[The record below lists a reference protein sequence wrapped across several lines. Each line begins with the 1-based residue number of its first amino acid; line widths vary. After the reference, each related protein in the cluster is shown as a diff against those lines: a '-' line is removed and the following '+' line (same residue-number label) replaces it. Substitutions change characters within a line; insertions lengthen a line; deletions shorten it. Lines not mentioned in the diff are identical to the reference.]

1 VAYLKLENT
10 LIDGRYEVRQWLAK
24 GSYAEIFVAH
34 DRHDGQQVIIKAL
47 NLRLSSEMDAELER
61 TLIDNFQEEARILD
75 VVRHPC
81 VVRRLGHG
89 EAVDL
94 AGVTFPYLVMEF
106 LGGGNLAAFCK
117 RNGPLDLE
125 RTLFYFQQ
133 VVEGLAHAHA
143 KSVVHRDLKPA
154 NLLLSETFQTIK
166 IGDFG
171 VATVGDGQTRVGTDV
186 YAPPEH
192 HPDFGA
198 EVTGRQRLT
207 RAADVYALAKTIYA
221 VMTGQTPKE
230 FSGAPISALPPALAA
245 TSYGNQLLRVLNKAT
260 ATLVEHR
267 YPTVEEFWEDF
278 SRLAAWQDVDEA
290 TRVRVRPANSAPV
303 AEPDSAPSAPK
314 FHPPHAFEPNPL
326 TPGTKVFGT
335 EMPAAAPDR
344 VVIPVQPLAAPVTP
358 PAQATVPN
366 ITPSAP
372 MRSVVTVPDIPPR
385 INLEPPPAGPVIQ
398 SPPPAATPPV
408 VPVQSPVQ
416 PSASAPAPPS
426 PLVTKLIGAA
436 VFLFIVVGFVGS
448 MVFLYRTVRN
458 QARQGGVVRPAP
470 TTPADQLVPPFQAI
484 VKSGVN
490 VRSAPSS
497 RDDGN
502 KIGTLDSGVEVEVLE
517 VQNGYYR
524 IRPSKWQ
531 TRKSPDIT
539 EGWAYG
545 TFFEVAGR

>member
-1 VAYLKLENT
+1 MAYLKLENT

-61 TLIDNFQEEARILD
+61 TLVDNFQEEARILD

-89 EAVDL
+89 EALDL

-117 RNGPLDLE
+117 RNGPLPLE
-125 RTLFYFQQ
+125 QTLFYFQQ

-154 NLLLSETFQTIK
+154 NLLLSDTFQTIK

-198 EVTGRQRLT
+198 EITGRQRLT

-221 VMTGQTPKE
+221 VMTGQPPKE
-230 FSGAPISALPPALAA
+230 FSGAPISALPSPLIA
-245 TSYGNQLLRVLNKAT
+245 TTYGAQLLRVLNKAT

-267 YPTVEEFWEDF
+267 YPTVDTFWEDF
-278 SRLAAWQDVDEA
+278 SRLAAWQEADEA
-290 TRVRVRPANSAPV
+290 TRVRVRPANSAPL

-314 FHPPHAFEPNPL
+314 FHPSPEPNPFK
-326 TPGTKVFGT
+326 TGTKVFGT
-335 EMPAAAPDR
+335 EAPPAAPDR
-344 VVIPVQPLAAPVTP
+344 VVIPVQPLAAPTP
-358 PAQATVPN
+358 VPAVQPSV
-366 ITPSAP
+366 TPSAP

-385 INLEPPPAGPVIQ
+385 INLEPPPAAPVIQ
-398 SPPPAATPPV
+398 RPPYDTAPPV
-408 VPVQSPVQ
+408 ASVQPPVQ
-416 PSASAPAPPS
+416 PPPSAPAPPS
-426 PLVTKLIGAA
+426 PLVTKLIGAV
-436 VFLFIVVGFVGS
+436 VFLVIVFGFVGS
-448 MVFLYRTVRN
+448 MVVLYRTVRE

-470 TTPADQLVPPFQAI
+470 PPPVDQLTPPFQAT

-490 VRSAPSS
+490 VRSTPSS
-497 RDDGN
+497 RDEGN

-524 IRPSKWQ
+524 VRPTKWQ

-545 TFFEVAGR
+545 TFFEVVTGR

>member
-1 VAYLKLENT
+1 MAYLKLENT

-61 TLIDNFQEEARILD
+61 TLVDNFQEEARILD

-89 EAVDL
+89 EALDL

-117 RNGPLDLE
+117 RNGPLPLE
-125 RTLFYFQQ
+125 QTLFYFQQ

-154 NLLLSETFQTIK
+154 NLLLSDTFQTIK

-171 VATVGDGQTRVGTDV
+171 VATVGDGQTRVGTDI

-198 EVTGRQRLT
+198 EITGRQRLT

-221 VMTGQTPKE
+221 VMTGQPPKE

-245 TSYGNQLLRVLNKAT
+245 TSYGNQLLRILNKAT

-267 YPTVEEFWEDF
+267 YPTVETFWEDF
-278 SRLAAWQDVDEA
+278 SRLAAWQEADEA
-290 TRVRVRPANSAPV
+290 TRVRVRPANSAPLT
-303 AEPDSAPSAPK
+303 EPDSAPSAPK
-314 FHPPHAFEPNPL
+314 FHPSPAAEPNAFVR
-326 TPGTKVFGT
+326 GTKAFGT
-335 EMPAAAPDR
+335 EAPPAVPDR
-344 VVIPVQPLAAPVTP
+344 VVIPVQPLAAPVGP
-358 PAQATVPN
+358 PAPVPATVPN

-398 SPPPAATPPV
+398 RPPYDTPPPV
-408 VPVQSPVQ
+408 VAPPAQ
-416 PSASAPAPPS
+416 PAPAASAPPS
-426 PLVTKLIGAA
+426 PLVTKLIGAV
-436 VFLFIVVGFVGS
+436 VFLVIVFGFVGS
-448 MVFLYRTVRN
+448 MIILYRTVRE

-470 TTPADQLVPPFQAI
+470 PTPADQLTPPFQAI

-502 KIGTLDSGVEVEVLE
+502 KIGTLDSGVDVEVLE

-524 IRPSKWQ
+524 VRPSKWQ

-545 TFFEVAGR
+545 TFFEVAAR